1 MLALRMGRT
10 VDELMQ
16 SMSSAEFSMWV
27 ELYEQDQWGDAKGD
41 FHAALICS
49 TIGNFAG
56 KILPDRAKPL
66 TPSDFMPSLA
76 AKPAPVEEVDPVMFF
91 KAVAA
96 SKKFDK

>member
-10 VDELMQ
+10 LDELMK

-27 ELYEQDQWGDAKGD
+27 ELYEQDQWGDMRGD

-56 KILPDRAKPL
+56 KILPDRAKALIPA
-66 TPSDFMPSLA
+66 DFMPNLA
-76 AKPAPVEEVDPVMFF
+76 AKPEPIEEVDPVMFF
-91 KAVAA
+91 TAVAS
-96 SKKFDK
+96 SKKFNK